1 MSAPL
6 PERLDAE
13 RMVAARRSF
22 QGKLPVASMKRLS
35 QALSNDRGEVEYDLE
50 FGMEAPNIRCLAL
63 RAATRVALECQRSL
77 ETFEHPLE
85 VEVRLGLIKHERDEA
100 GLPAGFEPLLLEEGM
115 LHPAQV
121 IEDEL
126 LLALPPYPVKDDPA
140 EQGAEAEQK
149 TWDGKS
155 WTSVRP
161 DEAGGTENPFAILR
175 ELKKRD

>member
-13 RMVAARRSF
+13 RMVAARRAFHGS
-22 QGKLPVASMKRLS
+22 LPVASMKRLV
-35 QALSNDRGEVEYDLE
+35 QALASDSGEVEYDLE
-50 FGMEAPNIRCLAL
+50 FGTEAPGIRCLAVH
-63 RAATRVALECQRSL
+63 AATRVALECQRSL

-85 VEVRLGLIKHERDEA
+85 VDVRLGLIEHERDEA

-126 LLALPPYPVKDDPA
+126 LLALPPYPMKDDPV
-140 EQGAEAEQK
+140 EPGAEAESK
-149 TWDGKS
+149 TWDGECWAPAHPENPERK
-155 WTSVRP
+155 
-161 DEAGGTENPFAILR
+161 DNPFAILR
-175 ELKKRD
+175 GLKKHD

>member
-13 RMVAARRSF
+13 RAVAARRSF
-22 QGKLPVASMKRLS
+22 QGSLPVASMKRLA
-35 QALSNDRGEVEYDLE
+35 QALANDGGEVVYDLE
-50 FGMEAPNIRCLAL
+50 FGTEAPGIRWLAVH
-63 RAATRVALECQRSL
+63 AAARVALECQRSL
-77 ETFEHPLE
+77 ETFEHPLA
-85 VEVRLGLIKHERDEA
+85 VDVRLGLIEHERDEA

-126 LLALPPYPVKDDPA
+126 LLALPPFPVKP
-140 EQGAEAEQK
+140 GAEAEPK

-155 WTSVRP
+155 WTSAQP
-161 DEAGGTENPFAILR
+161 DEAGRADNPFAVLR
-175 ELKKRD
+175 ELKKQEH